1 MTPRSQGSDLIKL
14 ADFRPVAA
22 DPARYLNHI
31 GQIASKRL
39 QDIPRA
45 VANFSI
51 NGRPVTVPEHL
62 PLPQSVSTGLC
73 RACDFLFSLLLA
85 SGVVTCSAWASIV
98 MCQTCV
104 RLSSYSVDTSC
115 SVPWHIKIYRSSPL
129 LHELVFPE
137 LVKLSCLPRCAISGA
152 SSCNTHHL
160 PWQAHEC
167 RTRPV
172 LFSDTVTHVGVKS
185 EIEACTCDH

>member
-45 VANFSI
+45 VAEFSI

-62 PLPQSVSTGLC
+62 PLPQSVGTGLC
-73 RACDFLFSLLLA
+73 RASDFLFRPLLA
-85 SGVVTCSAWASIV
+85 TGVVTWSAWASVV
-98 MCQTCV
+98 MC
-104 RLSSYSVDTSC
+104 
-115 SVPWHIKIYRSSPL
+115 
-129 LHELVFPE
+129 
-137 LVKLSCLPRCAISGA
+137 
-152 SSCNTHHL
+152 
-160 PWQAHEC
+160 
-167 RTRPV
+167 
-172 LFSDTVTHVGVKS
+172 
-185 EIEACTCDH
+185 

>member
-39 QDIPRA
+39 QDIPKA
-45 VANFSI
+45 VAEFSI

-73 RACDFLFSLLLA
+73 RASDFIFRLFLA
-85 SGVVTCSAWASIV
+85 SSIILWSARACIA
-98 MCQTCV
+98 MCPNICA
-104 RLSSYSVDTSC
+104 C
-115 SVPWHIKIYRSSPL
+115 PL
-129 LHELVFPE
+129 LMYHVACLGMLKHTPSQQFCLNQFV
-137 LVKLSCLPRCAISGA
+137 LSW
-152 SSCNTHHL
+152 SS
-160 PWQAHEC
+160 
-167 RTRPV
+167 
-172 LFSDTVTHVGVKS
+172 
-185 EIEACTCDH
+185 

>member
-45 VANFSI
+45 VAEFSI

-73 RACDFLFSLLLA
+73 RASDLPLRP
-85 SGVVTCSAWASIV
+85 
-98 MCQTCV
+98 
-104 RLSSYSVDTSC
+104 RLQMSYLVCMGMHCYVPKHLCESFADVSC
-115 SVPWHIKIYRSSPL
+115 SMPGHVKLYNKPAI
-129 LHELVFPE
+129 LHESICPE
-137 LVKLSCLPRCAISGA
+137 LVKLSCLAK
-152 SSCNTHHL
+152 
-160 PWQAHEC
+160 
-167 RTRPV
+167 V
-172 LFSDTVTHVGVKS
+172 
-185 EIEACTCDH
+185 

>member
-45 VANFSI
+45 VAEFSI

-73 RACDFLFSLLLA
+73 RASDFLPRPF
-85 SGVVTCSAWASIV
+85 
-98 MCQTCV
+98 
-104 RLSSYSVDTSC
+104 
-115 SVPWHIKIYRSSPL
+115 
-129 LHELVFPE
+129 
-137 LVKLSCLPRCAISGA
+137 LP
-152 SSCNTHHL
+152 
-160 PWQAHEC
+160 
-167 RTRPV
+167 
-172 LFSDTVTHVGVKS
+172 
-185 EIEACTCDH
+185 